1 MNNGNIILG
10 YSQKDNNF
18 KIYDQN
24 KLLGVFGIINIIKYV
39 TSDLSKT
46 FLSTIEFESFAEI
59 IKKYLFKLDLSINNI
74 SVIGHLESP
83 LTGNIEIMMKI
94 YQDLVKF
101 NQNMLQNELNTTEN
115 NEIKNKIIKRIRN
128 FEYVVLNHSLKI
140 IVNIS
145 NAIKNDTTKKELKN
159 SLIKYSVFITN
170 KINNIICENLNDTKN
185 DVTIFNSE
193 LTQLKKNKNNI
204 EIKIKKIEEKINA
217 QDAKINKIIDYI
229 DIDNIDDIINE
240 YEKIN
245 KSNIIENNN
254 INNDNLN
261 VIINKNSDE
270 NINNDENINSDDKI
284 NSENQFA
291 GNQLDEI
298 FFNDSEN
305 GYSPELKS
313 PKNIDGSNINYL
325 TPEEDK

>member
-24 KLLGVFGIINIIKYV
+24 KLLGVFGIINIIKYI

-46 FLSTIEFESFAEI
+46 FLSTVEYESFIEI
-59 IKKYLFKLDLSINNI
+59 IKKYLFKIDNSINNI

-94 YQDLVKF
+94 YQDLTKF
-101 NQNMLQNELNTTEN
+101 NQNILPNELNSTEN
-115 NEIKNKIIKRIRN
+115 TEIKNKIIRRIRN
-128 FEYVVLNHSLKI
+128 FEYVILNHSLKL

-170 KINNIICENLNDTKN
+170 KINHIICENFNDTKN
-185 DVTIFNSE
+185 DVTVLNIE
-193 LTQLKKNKNNI
+193 LTQLKKIKNNI
-204 EIKIKKIEEKINA
+204 ETKINKIEEKINI
-217 QDAKINKIIDYI
+217 QDNKINKIIDYI
-229 DIDNIDDIINE
+229 DIDNMDEIINE
-240 YEKIN
+240 YEKIDKN
-245 KSNIIENNN
+245 KNDDENFDINIDNEINENIDKN
-254 INNDNLN
+254 INNDNQSL
-261 VIINKNSDE
+261 
-270 NINNDENINSDDKI
+270 
-284 NSENQFA
+284 

-305 GYSPELKS
+305 GYSSEPQF
-313 PKNIDGSNINYL
+313 PKKNTDKSNINYL
-325 TPEEDK
+325 TPEEEK